1 MDAWRQENWVV
12 TVDFAN
18 ATGPGD
24 AGDGLGDPIAWTIP
38 GAADKVTKRVT
49 VHVCAPHNA
58 TAGLGPAVTLKGY
71 LDGYPRISDSVILS
85 TNVVHV
91 YDLDAGIDPDVGT
104 ELNVN
109 PGQQVVLPVTVAN
122 DGNGPDRFDFRLARV
137 TDAFGVDVIWDIDIP
152 RETLQELSP
161 GTYQAFDVIMNVP
174 DRVQAGEYTV
184 VLQTFSEETYP
195 DASGRETRVR
205 DTVVL
210 LITVDEF
217 HDMQISMDPTVDNA
231 VKTSAPGRIVRYT
244 FNVTNNG
251 NIADVPT
258 LNNHTAQKDGDS
270 LLWNELPGMNM
281 LDGWS
286 VEWFMLKQLSADVVI
301 EEACVQLESTASS
314 YPEDS
319 CVYLT
324 DLKEYRLPEMAPYET
339 AQVVAAV
346 SIGTNAKLDTRPLG
360 LKVVSMYGDMEND
373 GDHDDSPAW
382 DGENFDSNEF
392 IVTLRLRA
400 PNLEIKEIILP
411 PTLNGEVDSTIPIG
425 IILQNTGNVHATD
438 IEIVLCEYDQVNDA
452 DLIKEIRKDGC
463 EEDRIVMRQ
472 VVGALLAPDATEE
485 AKEIELYL
493 LYPVTAGSKGV
504 YVVVDPMNE
513 IVESDER
520 DNVKAIGE
528 ALESES
534 PVFDMA
540 KEVVGKTALPFAV
553 IVLTIALLGVVYLV
567 GKGRRDEVN
576 KRLAEQSSLV
586 SVLAD
591 EAN

>member
-1 MDAWRQENWVV
+1 
-12 TVDFAN
+12 
-18 ATGPGD
+18 
-24 AGDGLGDPIAWTIP
+24 
-38 GAADKVTKRVT
+38 
-49 VHVCAPHNA
+49 
-58 TAGLGPAVTLKGY
+58 
-71 LDGYPRISDSVILS
+71 
-85 TNVVHV
+85 
-91 YDLDAGIDPDVGT
+91 
-104 ELNVN
+104 
-109 PGQQVVLPVTVAN
+109 
-122 DGNGPDRFDFRLARV
+122 
-137 TDAFGVDVIWDIDIP
+137 
-152 RETLQELSP
+152 
-161 GTYQAFDVIMNVP
+161 
-174 DRVQAGEYTV
+174 
-184 VLQTFSEETYP
+184 
-195 DASGRETRVR
+195 
-205 DTVVL
+205 
-210 LITVDEF
+210 
-217 HDMQISMDPTVDNA
+217 
-231 VKTSAPGRIVRYT
+231 
-244 FNVTNNG
+244 
-251 NIADVPT
+251 
-258 LNNHTAQKDGDS
+258 
-270 LLWNELPGMNM
+270 
-281 LDGWS
+281 
-286 VEWFMLKQLSADVVI
+286 MLKQLSADVVV
-301 EEACVQLESTASS
+301 EEACLELEATATDF
-314 YPEDS
+314 PEDQ
-319 CVYLT
+319 CVKIKVGVVAGNSIY
-324 DLKEYRLPEMAPYET
+324 EYRLPEMAPYET

-360 LKVVSMYGDMEND
+360 LKVVSKFGDMEND

-382 DGENFDSNEF
+382 SGDDFDSNEF

-411 PTLNGEVDSTIPIG
+411 PSLNGEVDSTIPIG

-438 IEIVLCEYDQVNDA
+438 IEIVLCEYDKVNDA
-452 DLIKEIRKDGC
+452 DLIKEIRQDGC

-540 KEVVGKTALPFAV
+540 KEVVSKTALPFAV